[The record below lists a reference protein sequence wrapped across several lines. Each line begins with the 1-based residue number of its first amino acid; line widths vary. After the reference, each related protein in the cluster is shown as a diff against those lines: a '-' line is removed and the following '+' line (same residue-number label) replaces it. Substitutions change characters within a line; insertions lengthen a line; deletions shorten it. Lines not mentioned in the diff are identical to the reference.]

1 MSLVVMR
8 INYCTLYSGLI
19 NYCTLYSG
27 LINYCTLYS
36 GLINYCTLYSGLI
49 LLMVLLSLWL
59 SHNELCYLIL
69 LWAGLYCTGLTIP
82 YQM

>member
-1 MSLVVMR
+1 MSLVVMRVNYSLVVMR
-8 INYCTLYSGLI
+8 INYSLVVMR
-19 NYCTLYSG
+19 
-27 LINYCTLYS
+27 
-36 GLINYCTLYSGLI
+36 INYCTLYSGLI